1 MWNYFSQTLKG
12 DGIQESSSNFIWLS
26 AAFYIVLKI
35 WLLSSIPWLCSPQ
48 LQSGPALF
56 PILNSSDSTPSSF
69 SPVRNTI
76 QKVVLPRSVLGVLR
90 GQTVP
95 SPSVPLPCTQST
107 HRVLE
112 RSNPFPVLA
121 ARSKLA
127 APLSSEFLL
136 ALSGFFCSQV
146 HQTTSPVLLSS
157 CSHIDP
163 DSMQASCLV
172 VCPYL
177 LKF

>member
-1 MWNYFSQTLKG
+1 MEYKKALLTSYDSQLLFIQCLKYDYFLVFLGSVLHNFSLDLLFTL
-12 DGIQESSSNFIWLS
+12 SSS
-26 AAFYIVLKI
+26 VLI
-35 WLLSSIPWLCSPQ
+35 LLPGVSPQ
-48 LQSGPALF
+48 WG
-56 PILNSSDSTPSSF
+56 ILS
-69 SPVRNTI
+69 
-76 QKVVLPRSVLGVLR
+76 QKVVLPRSVLRALR

-112 RSNPFPVLA
+112 RSNPFPALA
-121 ARSKLA
+121 APSKLA
-127 APLSSEFLL
+127 APLFSEFLL

-163 DSMQASCLV
+163 DSMQVSCLV